1 MKDSWVYRSGDLW
14 LPSSVVAF
22 LDSYL
27 IGNETSLFYLN
38 LWHVNHFLSGVF
50 FGLLLR
56 SGVYS
61 SSSPF
66 LTYLLFHTVWEM
78 WQLAIGMTPRSL
90 RGLLDI
96 TVDTVVGLL
105 GLFLVWKLT

>member
-1 MKDSWVYRSGDLW
+1 MKDSWIYRSGDLW

-27 IGNETSLFYLN
+27 VGNETSLFYLN

-50 FGLLLR
+50 FGLLLHF
-56 SGVYS
+56 GVYS
-61 SSSPF
+61 SSRPF
-66 LTYLLFHTVWEM
+66 LTYFLFHTLWEI
-78 WQLAIGMTPRSL
+78 WQGLIGMTPRSL
-90 RGLLDI
+90 RGVLDI

-105 GLFLVWKLT
+105 GLVLVRRLI

>member
-1 MKDSWVYRSGDLW
+1 MKDSWIYRSGDLW
-14 LPSSVVAF
+14 LPSSVVAA

-66 LTYLLFHTVWEM
+66 LTYLLFHTIWEI
-78 WQLAIGMTPRSL
+78 WQGLIGMTPRSL